1 MTKLFIYAMYVNN
14 YVWKTVV
21 LSFLGFAT
29 FHESI
34 LPMTRPSERG
44 PRKGSKVIERFSH
57 GESKDNSKTVKLLE
71 VRVQFIGIYIAFSLK
86 IVFYL
91 VNVADLPLEFF
102 FTGGQKTIAMY
113 LEKFVLLFLS
123 SRRSYN
129 CDLFQVRK
137 ECKVFFIQQIYTL
150 YH

>member
-1 MTKLFIYAMYVNN
+1 M
-14 YVWKTVV
+14 
-21 LSFLGFAT
+21 G
-29 FHESI
+29 
-34 LPMTRPSERG
+34 
-44 PRKGSKVIERFSH
+44 KVKIIQKQF
-57 GESKDNSKTVKLLE
+57 KLLE

-123 SRRSYN
+123 SRRSYMRS
-129 CDLFQVRK
+129 LSSA
-137 ECKVFFIQQIYTL
+137 
-150 YH
+150 